1 MPCARPSVSTGS
13 PFHPRCQFFRNTTAP
28 TYSARLFN
36 STSSLDG
43 AAAASAD
50 GTVYAVNGCNRYGTH
65 GSDARYGWGT
75 SSPSRQPLSGLIVT
89 ASSPTRLWSAR
100 IFVGAFRSNSVTDRK
115 LMSMA
120 ARRNIRLDWLR
131 YARKVLRN
139 QIEIVIRGR
148 RCQIARATD
157 GHRLLWRR
165 RLHFMEDK
173 QAT

>member
-1 MPCARPSVSTGS
+1 
-13 PFHPRCQFFRNTTAP
+13 
-28 TYSARLFN
+28 
-36 STSSLDG
+36 
-43 AAAASAD
+43 
-50 GTVYAVNGCNRYGTH
+50 
-65 GSDARYGWGT
+65 
-75 SSPSRQPLSGLIVT
+75 
-89 ASSPTRLWSAR
+89 
-100 IFVGAFRSNSVTDRK
+100 
-115 LMSMA
+115 MSMA